1 MQSGSDSVLKRMNR
15 HYTSEQYLE
24 GVKILEKYF
33 ENPAIT
39 TDIIVGFPM
48 ETEDEFVETLK
59 FVKEVRFAQIHVFK
73 YSRRQGTA
81 ADKMDGQI
89 AESEK
94 SARSERLIEKEK
106 VLESEF
112 RERALKNEEKVLF
125 EEITQIMGKNI

>member
-1 MQSGSDSVLKRMNR
+1 
-15 HYTSEQYLE
+15 
-24 GVKILEKYF
+24 
-33 ENPAIT
+33 
-39 TDIIVGFPM
+39 M

-59 FVKEVRFAQIHVFK
+59 FVNEVRFAQIHVFK

-112 RERALKNEEKVLF
+112 RERALKMRKKFYLR
-125 EEITQIMGKNI
+125 KLRR